1 MHISL
6 NCDIMIS
13 TSRTPG
19 GYEDTVKTLRQLF
32 HRPACRADSRFDR
45 YYTEI
50 ARSGV
55 GYPTADEARRDLRDY
70 DRTIRP
76 YGFFR

>member
-1 MHISL
+1 
-6 NCDIMIS
+6 MIS
-13 TSRTPG
+13 TSRTPE

-32 HRPACRADSRFDR
+32 HRPARRADSRFDR

-55 GYPTADEARRDLRDY
+55 GYPTADEARRDLRDH